1 MSSLPLARV
10 VTRRLSVPVRDT
22 RPPRELSQD
31 EVATLL
37 RIADCLI
44 PAAGP
49 NPAASDAE
57 NYLEYLHLALAAR
70 ADAFDAVMDAAAT
83 LAAVPDED
91 LRAALKQMWATDK
104 GTFDPLSAIL
114 AGAYFMTPQIMALIG
129 YPGQH
134 RDPAGLEDAANE
146 LETGILEPVLARG
159 YISVSAAGE

>member
-1 MSSLPLARV
+1 MSSLPLARKT
-10 VTRRLSVPVRDT
+10 TRRLSVPVRGT
-22 RPPRELSQD
+22 RPPREISQD

-57 NYLEYLHLALAAR
+57 NYLKYLHLALAAR

-83 LAAVPDED
+83 LAAVHDKE

-104 GTFDPLSAIL
+104 ATFDPLSAIL

-146 LETGILEPVLARG
+146 LETGILKPVLERG
-159 YISVSAAGE
+159 YIYISATGE

>member
-1 MSSLPLARV
+1 MTSIPLSRTA
-10 VTRRLSVPVRDT
+10 TRRLSVPVRDT
-22 RPPRELSQD
+22 RPPREIT
-31 EVATLL
+31 EVERATLL

-57 NYLEYLHLALAAR
+57 DYLKFLRLALAAR
-70 ADAFDAVMDAAAT
+70 ADAFDAVMTAVAA
-83 LAAVPDED
+83 LAEVSGAE

-104 GTFDPLSAIL
+104 ATFDPLSAIV

-134 RDPAGLEDAANE
+134 RDAAGLEDAANE
-146 LETGILEPVLARG
+146 LETGILDPVLERG
-159 YISVSAAGE
+159 YIYVSVAGE

>member
-1 MSSLPLARV
+1 MNSLPLARV
-10 VTRRLSVPVRDT
+10 VPRRLSVPVRDT

-31 EVATLL
+31 EVVTLL

-83 LAAVPDED
+83 LAAVPDEE

-134 RDPAGLEDAANE
+134 RDPAGLDDAANE
-146 LETGILEPVLARG
+146 LETGILEPVLERG
-159 YISVSAAGE
+159 YSSVSTAGE

>member
-57 NYLEYLHLALAAR
+57 NYLEYLHVALAAR

>member
-1 MSSLPLARV
+1 MSSLPLTRKT
-10 VTRRLSVPVRDT
+10 TRRLSVPVRDT
-22 RPPRELSQD
+22 RPPREISQD

-57 NYLEYLHLALAAR
+57 NYLKYLHLALAAR

-83 LAAVPDED
+83 LAAVPDEE

-104 GTFDPLSAIL
+104 ATFDPLSAIL
-114 AGAYFMTPQIMALIG
+114 TGAYFMTSRSWRSSG
-129 YPGQH
+129 T
-134 RDPAGLEDAANE
+134 PASTATPPA
-146 LETGILEPVLARG
+146 
-159 YISVSAAGE
+159 